1 VIAVASRVALAV
13 ALVLATT
20 AAVGAHDPVVLDPLQ
35 AAPGIG
41 LQLVEVP
48 QPGAPASAALRF
60 RLLATGVPRGLTY
73 GVWTRDFT
81 HGFHEVLSGFRAD
94 DTGKLLSVGDGT
106 GRPRDLSEIVLD
118 PGPYFRG
125 AIWEVALVSEDR
137 TITAFTRA
145 IPRPMVARDGGCVV
159 TLELVSHRGQRFL
172 AAGNGFGPGE
182 NVVVESRWAGRVQQK
197 RVRTSAEGRLPPD
210 VLTHVAAGTDH
221 GARYSVKGRSCEV
234 TIDYEW
240 GEAAFQRG

>member
-1 VIAVASRVALAV
+1 MAAVSRVGLTV
-13 ALVLATT
+13 ALVLAT
-20 AAVGAHDPVVLDPLQ
+20 AASANAHDPVVLDPLR
-35 AAPGIG
+35 ATPGVG

-48 QPGAPASAALRF
+48 QPEAPASASRRF
-60 RLLATGVPRGLTY
+60 RLVATGVPRGTTY

-94 DTGKLLSVGDGT
+94 DSGKLVSLAEGT
-106 GRPRDLSEIVLD
+106 GRPRDLDEIVLD

-137 TITAFTRA
+137 TISAFTRA

-172 AAGNGFGPGE
+172 AGGNGFGAGE
-182 NVVVESRWAGRVQQK
+182 DVVVESRWAGRVQQK
-197 RVRTSAEGRLPPD
+197 HVRASAEGRLPPE

-221 GARYSVKGRSCEV
+221 GARYSVKGRACEV

-240 GEAAFQRG
+240 GEAAFHRG